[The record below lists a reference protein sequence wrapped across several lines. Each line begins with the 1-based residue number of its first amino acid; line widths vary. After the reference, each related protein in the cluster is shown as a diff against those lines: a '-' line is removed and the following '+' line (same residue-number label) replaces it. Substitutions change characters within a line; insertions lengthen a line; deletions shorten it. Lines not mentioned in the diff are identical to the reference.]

1 MNSANTSHIPLPLR
15 LLFILSHRLSTRSCP
30 RRGGETAPSSRFF
43 DAVAELAVEEV
54 VLFTQGLEFLSISV
68 SAETHLLLGSPRLGT
83 VRLDTRRIFVAVS
96 PEEMCGVGARR
107 HDVIRLRG
115 EAP

>member
-1 MNSANTSHIPLPLR
+1 MSPMPTNTVSPVNSPLR
-15 LLFILSHRLSTRSCP
+15 PTRS
-30 RRGGETAPSSRFF
+30 
-43 DAVAELAVEEV
+43 AELAVEEV
-54 VLFTQGLEFLSISV
+54 VVFTQGLEFLCISV

-83 VRLDTRRIFVAVS
+83 VPSDFQRICVAVS
-96 PEEMCGVGARR
+96 PEEMCGVGAQR